1 MKPTEPHSQNEYN
14 ASVDKQPRMR
24 RQGGFTVALVVA
36 SACSSS
42 HRAVDASSPEDVNT
56 SLDTEIDTRRAL
68 DSGVVADGNAGDW
81 GAAGEAGGSLDSET
95 AGESGTPF
103 TTTSFTQISAGSD
116 HTCGLRV
123 DGSVTCWGSN
133 SYGQAVAP
141 SGTFAQLSAGDQ
153 YTCGLRADGSAICW
167 GKNTNGQAAAP
178 AEPFTQISVGRE
190 HACGLRPDDTV
201 LCWGDN
207 SFDQAT
213 PPPDALTQ
221 ISAGTIHTCGLRR
234 DGSAT

>member
-1 MKPTEPHSQNEYN
+1 
-14 ASVDKQPRMR
+14 MR
-24 RQGGFTVALVVA
+24 RQGGLTVVLVVA

-42 HRAVDASSPEDVNT
+42 HRAVDASSPEDANT
-56 SLDTEIDTRRAL
+56 SLDTEIDTSSAL
-68 DSGVVADGNAGDW
+68 DSGIVADGNAVDW

-116 HTCGLRV
+116 HTCGLRI

-153 YTCGLRADGSAICW
+153 YTCGLRAA
-167 GKNTNGQAAAP
+167 
-178 AEPFTQISVGRE
+178 GRRQC
-190 HACGLRPDDTV
+190 HLLGRQRFRTV
-201 LCWGDN
+201 
-207 SFDQAT
+207 
-213 PPPDALTQ
+213 DALGRPVHCNFRPMRAPGGWQ
-221 ISAGTIHTCGLRR
+221 R
-234 DGSAT
+234 DLLG